1 MLYYVLVSE
10 GGLEVRKVSK
20 DLDLDSIDKL
30 TGTEG
35 EAVERIENQSHHSQH
50 WKWLTIGKH
59 TLTTIA
65 QILFSIYQHQPHKRK
80 NNEFLVLNIE
90 EKGLQPRV
98 K

>member
-35 EAVERIENQSHHSQH
+35 EAVERIENESHHSQN
-50 WKWLTIGKH
+50 WK
-59 TLTTIA
+59 
-65 QILFSIYQHQPHKRK
+65 
-80 NNEFLVLNIE
+80 
-90 EKGLQPRV
+90 
-98 K
+98 